1 MHCLEVGV
9 STHHLSHCLNGFVY
23 YSHMRCLGETQS
35 DACVMSSFPI
45 FCRLEIPHILSS
57 QLFSAVNFFLVCF
70 DIDRHSDSFSM
81 MRMWDLLCEILYSNI
96 YESLH
101 SLSLSLLSVLIAVVL
116 CIRWLA
122 VKQMILCIS
131 FLLTLELK
139 WLCLGPAN
147 WQKEL
152 QTKKELQRQTLVK
165 WKIPGKARN
174 QMDLWLEEIIAFRF
188 CQVLVRCYP
197 ALA

>member
-1 MHCLEVGV
+1 MALSIIATWGVLGKHSLMLVWCHHFLFSVGWKFLTF
-9 STHHLSHCLNGFVY
+9 SLANS
-23 YSHMRCLGETQS
+23 
-35 DACVMSSFPI
+35 
-45 FCRLEIPHILSS
+45 
-57 QLFSAVNFFLVCF
+57 SAVNIFSVCF

-81 MRMWDLLCEILYSNI
+81 MRMWDLLCETLYSNI